1 MVDVASAE
9 RIAMP
14 AYPKHFIRCLSSMI
28 VVIGEANVSADQ
40 PTQSAGHGRD
50 KVGSAGELHRWSLA
64 GQKRHAAV

>member
-1 MVDVASAE
+1 
-9 RIAMP
+9 
-14 AYPKHFIRCLSSMI
+14 MI